1 MHSFNR
7 TRARDPTPGKVDFY
21 EIDRA
26 GKSRP
31 EWDLQYAFIPVDRN
45 SSGVVVVVVVAW
57 KTNED

>member
-7 TRARDPTPGKVDFY
+7 TRARDPMSGKVDLY

-31 EWDLQYAFIPVDRN
+31 EWDLQYAFIPVDR
-45 SSGVVVVVVVAW
+45 
-57 KTNED
+57 E